1 MEKAKQL
8 KRNIL
13 LFFLPRLVWVLLWI
27 LYLTCRN
34 RFYISKKLEE
44 TNCIATFWHGEF
56 LMLPFAYLKLRKK
69 PKIFV
74 ISSKHFDGEL
84 MVRLY
89 SYFGFKTIRGSTNY
103 DGVNRGGVKVLKESF
118 KYLKDGWDTGITP
131 DGPKG
136 PYHSIA
142 DGVVAMGQKTQTPLS
157 VFRVRPHKCWRL
169 NTWDRFE
176 IPKPFSKIDYYLMDP
191 FILKKEWSVDD
202 AKIKIYEKMQA
213 L

>member
-1 MEKAKQL
+1 
-8 KRNIL
+8 
-13 LFFLPRLVWVLLWI
+13 
-27 LYLTCRN
+27 
-34 RFYISKKLEE
+34 
-44 TNCIATFWHGEF
+44 
-56 LMLPFAYLKLRKK
+56 MLPFAYLKLRKK

-89 SYFGFKTIRGSTNY
+89 SYFGFQTIRGSTNY
-103 DGVNRGGVKVLKESF
+103 NGVDRGGIRVLIESFRYLKE
-118 KYLKDGWDTGITP
+118 GWDTGITP

-157 VFRVRPHKCWRL
+157 VFRVQPKKFWQL
-169 NTWDRFE
+169 KTWDRFQ
-176 IPKPFSKIDYYLMDP
+176 IPKPFSRIDYYLMEP
-191 FILKKEWSVDD
+191 FVLDKRLSMEE
-202 AKIKIYEKMQA
+202 AKAKVYEKMQA